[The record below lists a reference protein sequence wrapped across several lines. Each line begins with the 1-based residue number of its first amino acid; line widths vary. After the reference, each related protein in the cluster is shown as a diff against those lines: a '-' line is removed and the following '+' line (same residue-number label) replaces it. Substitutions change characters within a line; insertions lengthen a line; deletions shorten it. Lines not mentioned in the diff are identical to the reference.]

1 MSTKIRLLCVQP
13 SSLSARFAFMAIA
26 FRWSIGAT
34 PRPSLLMIGPHELEP
49 VGTESAF
56 WQFALRHALL
66 GQSFLVTRGNHW
78 DVAASVDGDEVR
90 AFGRK
95 FTLSQC
101 LY

>member
-1 MSTKIRLLCVQP
+1 MVDGGHAPAHAPDDR
-13 SSLSARFAFMAIA
+13 
-26 FRWSIGAT
+26 
-34 PRPSLLMIGPHELEP
+34 IGPHELEP

-66 GQSFLVTRGNHW
+66 GQSFLVTRGIHW

-95 FTLSQC
+95 SVSYTHLTLPTIYSV
-101 LY
+101 